1 MHPQTPAAPPW
12 KYLPWVLVLAFAVR
26 AAVALSGDFVLH
38 PDEIM
43 QYLEPAH
50 RLVFGNGV
58 VYWEFF
64 YGARSWLVPG
74 LVAGALKLFDL
85 AGLGEPFWYVG
96 GVELVFCAIS
106 LAIPA
111 GMYFFARHHFSEAA
125 ARAALVAGAFW
136 YELVGFAHKP
146 MTEFVAAAVLM
157 ALLAL
162 CIHPAANRA
171 RTVWLAALLAV
182 LAAAVRL
189 QYAPLALVLL
199 GLFFLRTERKWLA
212 ALAAAVFLL
221 AVGLF
226 DMLTWNLAAD
236 SFGAAPWNRGPF
248 HSYLT
253 NVRVNLALGETMARH
268 PAWQYPVWLLYAGGG
283 LTLLCAAVA
292 LREPRRYGLLLSLIV
307 LVLLLHA
314 VQAHKEYRFIFV
326 VVPLWLLIGAD
337 LAARLATVADGTYL
351 RRGAAAAFAAVSVAG
366 ILEALPYQ
374 KSLYQGVWIR
384 PPEKIGFIGGRD
396 AAFSVYRYLARTP
409 GVAAVAHL
417 DRHYYGTPGYY
428 HLHRKIPFYDRD
440 TLDLVEKNLPEF
452 SASVSHV
459 VSERPDLVL
468 RGYSVEKAFG
478 NIRIWRRENND
489 APVRGWR
496 SHSPIIDSHYGRV
509 LRRLSP
515 DAPAAPPDSGI
526 RFTGAAPRDSDS

>member
-1 MHPQTPAAPPW
+1 MHPQTPGAPPW
-12 KYLPWVLVLAFAVR
+12 KYLPWVLTLAFAAR

-74 LVAGALKLFDL
+74 VVAGTLMLFDL
-85 AGLGEPFWYVG
+85 AGLGEPSWYVG
-96 GVELVFCAIS
+96 GVELVFCALS

-111 GMYFFARHHFSEAA
+111 GMYFFARRHFSEAA
-125 ARAALVAGAFW
+125 ARAALLAGAFW
-136 YELVGFAHKP
+136 YELLGFAHKP
-146 MTEFVAAAVLM
+146 MTEFVATAILM

-162 CIHPAANRA
+162 CVQPAANRT
-171 RTVWLAALLAV
+171 RTAWLAALLAV

-199 GLFFLRTERKWLA
+199 GIFFLRTERKWLV

-236 SFGAAPWNRGPF
+236 SFGASPWNPGPF
-248 HSYLT
+248 HSYQT
-253 NVRVNLALGETMARH
+253 NIRVNLALGETLAAGH
-268 PAWQYPVWLLYAGGG
+268 PAWQYPVWLLHAGGG
-283 LTLLCAAVA
+283 LTLLCAAMA
-292 LREPRRYGLLLSLIV
+292 LREPRRYGLLLSLIA

-314 VQAHKEYRFIFV
+314 AQAHKEYRFIFV

-337 LAARLATVADGTYL
+337 LAARLAAVAERTWL
-351 RRGAAAAFAAVSVAG
+351 RRGAAAAVFAAVSSAG

-374 KSLYQGVWIR
+374 KWLYQGVWIR
-384 PPEKIGFIGGRD
+384 PPDKIGFIGGRD
-396 AAFSVYRYLARTP
+396 PAFPAYRYLARTP
-409 GVAAVAHL
+409 GVAAVAHVH
-417 DRHYYGTPGYY
+417 RQYHGTPGYY

-440 TLDLVEKNLPEF
+440 TLGLVGKNLPEF

-468 RGYSVEKAFG
+468 PGYSVEKAFG

-489 APVRGWR
+489 APVRRWR
-496 SHSPIIDSHYGRV
+496 SHTPIIDSHHTRV

-515 DAPAAPPDSGI
+515 DAPAVPPDSGI
-526 RFTGAAPRDSDS
+526 RFAGMAVSP